1 MQFWKYYTRL
11 WWVLFILPLLVFF
24 YLVDFQKDIVLDVL
38 IFVIIQFIIWTFL
51 KYFFFKERPKKVHY
65 YNFWTKID
73 ASSFPSMHSA
83 MTFLLFL
90 FSLYYLN
97 YTYSVLFFLF
107 WLSISYSRI
116 VLKKH
121 FYIDIFSGMVL
132 SSVIFFVFLA
142 VNLWLFYL

>member
-24 YLVDFQKDIVLDVL
+24 YLVNFQKDIVLKV
-38 IFVIIQFIIWTFL
+38 IVFFVIQFLIWSFL

-83 MTFLLFL
+83 NTFLLFL

-97 YTYSVLFFLF
+97 NIYSIFFFIF
-107 WLSISYSRI
+107 WLSISYSRVI
-116 VLKKH
+116 LEKH
-121 FYIDIFSGMVL
+121 FIIDIFSGMVL
-132 SSVIFFVFLA
+132 AGMVFWGFYMVETFFI
-142 VNLWLFYL
+142 